1 MKIVDT
7 FLISEEFEADLLYIK
22 LINESEGVHT
32 WVGIESNTTFRGESK
47 PLCLENILKQD
58 RFSPF
63 KDRVHIISNIE
74 PILDSSLPLV
84 EKSFFTAEFK
94 SRSLCFDYLK
104 ENFHNDDYIILSDVD
119 ESFDFSRPDRR
130 DLLFKIFN
138 ENNAGIEIRNL
149 KYWYQPNCLNF
160 DPAKRIPAKPL
171 GMFKE
176 SPNLFAHR
184 NNHSKTIQTELILG
198 FEYAYNFSLENNFRK
213 CSTFAHD
220 RYTINCIE
228 QGLKGCHWHKC
239 PERGERL
246 GDQIWDWF
254 ELIELDER
262 NSPSVILE
270 NFNQF
275 NPCTVN
281 ENYATVRMIEYGM
294 NYPHPIEQAG
304 LLLGNRIKR
313 DCHFMRKKYR

>member
-1 MKIVDT
+1 MKIIDT

-22 LINESEGVHT
+22 LINETEGVHT
-32 WVGIESNTTFRGESK
+32 WIGIESNTTFRGESK
-47 PLCLENILKQD
+47 PFCLENILKQD
-58 RFSPF
+58 RFFPF
-63 KDRVHIISNIE
+63 KDRIYVISNTE
-74 PILDSSLPLV
+74 PILDPSLPAV

-104 ENFHNDDYIILSDVD
+104 ENFSNDDYIILSDVD
-119 ESFDFSRPDRR
+119 ESLDFSRPDRR

-138 ENNAGIEIRNL
+138 ENNAGIEIANL

-176 SPNLFAHR
+176 NPGFFAHR
-184 NNHSKTIQTELILG
+184 NNHSKTINTDLILG
-198 FEYAYNFSLENNFRK
+198 FEYAYNFSLTNNFRK

-220 RYTINCIE
+220 RYTIKCIE
-228 QGLKGCHWHKC
+228 QGLNGCHWHKC

-254 ELIELDER
+254 ELIELNEN
-262 NSPSVILE
+262 NSPNIVLE
-270 NFNQF
+270 NFDKF
-275 NPCTVN
+275 NPNTVN
-281 ENYATVRMIEYGM
+281 PNYSEVRRRQYGM
-294 NYPHPIEQAG
+294 QYPHPVEQHG
-304 LLLGNRIKR
+304 LLRGNKIDRRYHYLRRGK
-313 DCHFMRKKYR
+313 